1 MSAAATEEKRVR
13 IAVAGV
19 GGWGKNLARNYGQ
32 IRGAELSYICDLDKV
47 NLKSV
52 RPVCRPKACTT
63 NFQEVVDDPDVD
75 AVVIATPAQT
85 HHPLGMR
92 ALAAGKDVYIEKPFA
107 MSSAEG
113 RELIALAEEKDR
125 VLMVG
130 HLLEYHPVIEH
141 LKELINSGD
150 LGDIMYIYTQRLN
163 LGTVRT
169 EENALWNFAPH
180 DISVILYL
188 LGQQP
193 SDVSARGQAYLQP
206 GVEDVMFMVMNFAD
220 KAMGHVHVSWL
231 DPHKTRKITIVGSKR
246 MAVFDDLESTEK
258 LKIYDKGA
266 ELNLDYNNFAEYVGL
281 RFGDIHIPHIRV
293 GEPLRA
299 ECDHFLSCIRN
310 RTTPRSDGYDGLRV
324 LQVLEAAD
332 QSVAAGGNRIF
343 IDQ

>member
-150 LGDIMYIYTQRLN
+150 LGDIMYTYT
-163 LGTVRT
+163 
-169 EENALWNFAPH
+169 
-180 DISVILYL
+180 
-188 LGQQP
+188 
-193 SDVSARGQAYLQP
+193 
-206 GVEDVMFMVMNFAD
+206 
-220 KAMGHVHVSWL
+220 
-231 DPHKTRKITIVGSKR
+231 
-246 MAVFDDLESTEK
+246 
-258 LKIYDKGA
+258 
-266 ELNLDYNNFAEYVGL
+266 
-281 RFGDIHIPHIRV
+281 
-293 GEPLRA
+293 
-299 ECDHFLSCIRN
+299 
-310 RTTPRSDGYDGLRV
+310 
-324 LQVLEAAD
+324 
-332 QSVAAGGNRIF
+332 
-343 IDQ
+343 